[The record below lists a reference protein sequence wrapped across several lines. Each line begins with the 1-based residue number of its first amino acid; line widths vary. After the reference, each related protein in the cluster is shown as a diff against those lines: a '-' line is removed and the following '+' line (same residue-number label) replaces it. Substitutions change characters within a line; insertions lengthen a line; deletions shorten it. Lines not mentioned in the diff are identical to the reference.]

1 MQGMHP
7 QEYLLMQEVED
18 SMWWYEGLHSNVIDA
33 IRSTRRTS
41 GKLLDAGCGTGGML
55 KVIKRHLP
63 DLELYGTDIS
73 EQACEATRNRTGA
86 TVSQGSIDA
95 LAYGDQS
102 FNVVISC
109 DVLGYPI
116 DVDAAVAGMY
126 RILAPGGTLILN
138 LAAYQWM
145 LSYHDKAVG
154 QVRRFNR
161 KEAIALLRKHGFRI
175 GFASYWNCFLF
186 PLMVLKRKV
195 LPDPG
200 RSDVHRSHPL
210 VEKLF
215 ATILAT
221 ERIFLR
227 NRIPLPFGGSLLIIA
242 HRPSS

>member
-1 MQGMHP
+1 MHP

-18 SMWWYEGLHSNVIDA
+18 SMWWYEGLHSNVIDVL
-33 IRSTRRTS
+33 RSTRKTS

-55 KVIKRHLP
+55 KVIKEHFP
-63 DLELYGTDIS
+63 GFDLHGTDIS
-73 EQACEATRNRTGA
+73 EQACEATRTRTGA
-86 TVSQGSIDA
+86 LVSQGSIDA
-95 LAYGDQS
+95 LLYPDKS

-126 RILAPGGTLILN
+126 RSLAPDGILILN

-154 QVRRFNR
+154 QVKRFNR
-161 KEAIALLRKHGFRI
+161 KEAITLLEKHGYKI

-186 PLMVLKRKV
+186 PLMVLKRKFF
-195 LPDPG
+195 PDPG

-215 ATILAT
+215 ATILAM

-242 HRPSS
+242 HHPS